1 MGHCVASTY
10 EKRIHALSN
19 PDAASSLK
27 KMKRGIEKESLRV
40 TAQGRLSQTRH
51 PLNLGSTLTHPL
63 ITTDYA
69 ESLLEFIT
77 PPLETI
83 DGTLQ
88 QLHKIHSF
96 VYQNLDNE
104 ILWVNSMPCTIEGNE
119 SIPIAQYGTSNIGK
133 LKTLYREGLDH
144 RYGRLM
150 QTIAGIHYNLS
161 FPDEFWKTYMPI
173 DKSINNTPTSATGKI
188 PGEKLQDFISDAY
201 FNLIRNFQI
210 YSPLLIYLFGAS
222 PAVCASF
229 LKNRKHALDEFQPGT
244 TFYKPF
250 ATSLR
255 MSDLGYQND
264 AQSNL
269 HICYNSVEAYINSI
283 NHAIRTPYPEYEKIG
298 LKENGRYKQLST
310 NILQIENE
318 YYGSIRPK
326 PIAHAGERPAISL
339 ARNGVEY
346 IEMRCIDLNPFDPL
360 GIDKQQILFLDC
372 FALYCLLE
380 PSPLFSQND
389 YAVVEKNLQT
399 IVMEGRDPNVEIDTS
414 FYTDTNKMKFRD
426 WADANLDKIKQA
438 AALLD
443 TAHNTSEYTLSV
455 QQQIRKIHK
464 PEETPSALI
473 LKNLE
478 DTQSNFFDFAM
489 AEAKKTSGHFKKQKL
504 KRQDQDYFEQLA
516 KQSLNAQTE
525 LENENTIDFDQYL
538 KDYLA
543 L

>member
-1 MGHCVASTY
+1 MPSTY
-10 EKRIHALSN
+10 ENRL
-19 PDAASSLK
+19 SSLSSPDTLATLT
-27 KMKRGIEKESLRV
+27 KMQRGIEKESLRV
-40 TAQGRLSQTRH
+40 TTDGRLSQKRH
-51 PLNLGSTLTHPL
+51 PESLGSSLTHPL

-77 PPLETI
+77 PPLRTVDETL
-83 DGTLQ
+83 DYLR
-88 QLHKIHSF
+88 KIHCF
-96 VYQNLDNE
+96 VYQNIDDEL
-104 ILWVNSMPCTIEGNE
+104 LWVNSMPCIVDGND
-119 SIPIAQYGTSNIGK
+119 SIPIAEYGSSNLGK
-133 LKTLYREGLDH
+133 LKRLYRVGLDH

-161 FPDEFWKTYMPI
+161 FPHEFWQAYR
-173 DKSINNTPTSATGKI
+173 SSSANTPMRETSGNT
-188 PGEKLQDFISDAY
+188 LQTFISDAY

-210 YSPLLIYLFGAS
+210 YSPLLVYLFGAS

-229 LKNRKHALDEFQPGT
+229 LNNRRHKLDELRPGT

-264 AQSNL
+264 AQSGL
-269 HICYNSVEAYINSI
+269 HICYNSLEAYVNSM

-298 LKENGRYKQLST
+298 LKQNGQYQQLST
-310 NILQIENE
+310 SILQIENE

-326 PIAHAGERPAISL
+326 PIPKSGERPTITL
-339 ARNGVEY
+339 ARTGVEY
-346 IEMRCIDLNPFDPL
+346 IEMRCIDLNPFNPL

-380 PSPLFSQND
+380 TSPLFSTADYSLLNQNFQ
-389 YAVVEKNLQT
+389 A
-399 IVMEGRDPNVEIDTS
+399 IVMEGRNPNTEIDTS
-414 FYTDTNKMKFRD
+414 FYTDTRKTTFRQ
-426 WADANLDKIKQA
+426 WAGIQLDKIKQA

-443 TAHNTSEYTLSV
+443 SAHHITEYTRSV
-455 QQQIRKIHK
+455 ELQIRKIHH

-473 LKNLE
+473 LESLK
-478 DTQSNFFDFAM
+478 DSSSNFFDFAL
-489 AEAKKTSGHFKKQKL
+489 ATAQDTAQQFKAQQLSPEDQSHFSK
-504 KRQDQDYFEQLA
+504 LA
-516 KQSLNAQTE
+516 KQSLKTQKE
-525 LENENTIDFDQYL
+525 LENTSTIDFDQYL